1 MPAPL
6 LYIDL
11 FAGCGGLSLGLSNAG
26 WKGLFAVEKNKD
38 AFLTL
43 KTNLI
48 EKRRHYEW
56 PEWLE
61 KQSHDIYDILKS
73 HRNDLISL
81 QGQVPLVVGGPPC
94 QGFSLAGNRQPEDA
108 RNKLFGAYLSF
119 IRLVKPDTIIF
130 ENVHGFTVAFSKSKD
145 KKKMPYSEKI
155 IRALKREGY
164 SVGSKLINV
173 SEYGIPQ
180 KRTRFILIASK
191 SLSPKSFFERLE
203 SNRIAFL
210 TMKGL
215 TQTIT
220 VEDAIGDLRK
230 ANGTIQCPDY
240 KGFLSGKY
248 GICASSYQ
256 ELMRADNKSN
266 VPNSHRFA
274 KHRPETVKLFEKL
287 IENSSSQKKY
297 TPSSYPGLRKRS
309 VTVLK
314 SNYICPTVTSI
325 PDDFIHYCEPRIP
338 TVRELARFQSFPD
351 WYEFHGK
358 YTTGGERRKRE
369 VPRYTQVANAV
380 PPLFAE
386 QIGLVL
392 KEMIGYV

>member
-6 LYIDL
+6 TYIDL
-11 FAGCGGLSLGLSNAG
+11 FAGCGGLSLGLYNAG
-26 WKGLFAVEKNKD
+26 WQGLFAVEKNKD

-48 EKRRHYEW
+48 EKKDHYKW

-61 KQSHDIYDILKS
+61 QKNHDIYELLKT

-81 QGQVPLVVGGPPC
+81 QGFVPLVVGGPPC
-94 QGFSLAGNRQPEDA
+94 QGFSLAGNRQADDV

-130 ENVHGFTVAFSKSKD
+130 ENVHGFALTFSKSEE
-145 KKKMPYSEKI
+145 KKKIPYSEKI
-155 IRALKREGY
+155 MRALKREGY
-164 SVGSKLINV
+164 KVDSKLIDV
-173 SEYGIPQ
+173 SEYGVPQ
-180 KRTRFILIASK
+180 KRTRFILIASRTI
-191 SLSPKSFFERLE
+191 SPKEFFDKLEINRSSFLAQR
-203 SNRIAFL
+203 
-210 TMKGL
+210 GL
-215 TQTIT
+215 HPKVT
-220 VEDAIGDLRK
+220 VEEAIGDLLK
-230 ANGTIQCPDY
+230 GNGTSPCPDY

-248 GICASSYQ
+248 GACTSSYQ
-256 ELMRADNKSN
+256 KFMRNGNQGDI
-266 VPNSHRFA
+266 PNSHRFA
-274 KHRPETVKLFEKL
+274 KHKEGTVELFRKMIAE
-287 IENSSSQKKY
+287 SDDQKKY
-297 TPSSYPGLRKRS
+297 TPSTYAGLKKRS

-314 SNYICPTVTSI
+314 SNRICTTVTSI
-325 PDDFIHYCEPRIP
+325 PDDFIHYSEPRIP
-338 TVRELARFQSFPD
+338 TVREIARFQSFPD
-351 WYEFHGK
+351 WYMFQGK

-392 KEMIGYV
+392 KEMIENV